1 MFERF
6 SEAARDVVVR
16 AQDEARHLDQ
26 SPIGTQHLLLAA
38 LADEAGPIAAVLR
51 GYGVDAER
59 VRAEI
64 GKAGAGP
71 APETDPLPAAD
82 SEDAAALRAIGIDLA
97 AVRRAIEENFGPG
110 ALRVPRTTP
119 PKRRGL
125 LGRFATGQPRE
136 RPLRGHIP
144 FSPRAKKVL
153 ELSLREALRLKHNF
167 IAPEHIVLG
176 ILREGQGLAA
186 KILRTAGVD
195 FDRLR
200 DDLTRSLNRQAA

>member
-6 SEAARDVVVR
+6 TPAARDLVVT

-38 LADEAGPIAAVLR
+38 LADETGPTAMALR
-51 GYGVDAER
+51 GYGLDAER
-59 VRAEI
+59 VRDEI
-64 GKAGAGP
+64 GKRTAGP
-71 APETDPLPAAD
+71 PPTDPLPAAD

-110 ALRVPRTTP
+110 ALRVPRAMP

-125 LGRFATGQPRE
+125 LGRFSSSEQRD
-136 RPLRGHIP
+136 RPIRGHIP

-176 ILREGQGLAA
+176 ILREKEGLAV
-186 KILRTAGVD
+186 KILAFAEVD
-195 FDRLR
+195 LGRLR
-200 DDLTRSLNRQAA
+200 DDLTRSLNQQAA

>member
-6 SEAARDVVVR
+6 TRAAREVVVTAQSEARD
-16 AQDEARHLDQ
+16 LDQ

-38 LADEAGPIAAVLR
+38 LVDETGPVAAALR

-59 VRAEI
+59 VREEI
-64 GKAGAGP
+64 RKRVTGP

-82 SEDAAALRAIGIDLA
+82 SEDAAALRAIGIDIA

-110 ALRVPRTTP
+110 ALRVPSATP
-119 PKRRGL
+119 PRRRGL
-125 LGRFATGQPRE
+125 LGRFSSSAPRSG
-136 RPLRGHIP
+136 PIRGHIP

-176 ILREGQGLAA
+176 ILREGQGLGAQ
-186 KILRTAGVD
+186 ILTAAGVD

-200 DDLTRSLNRQAA
+200 DDLTRSVRQQAA